1 MHSAKK
7 KNKMKKNSSCFICLE
22 KRKVYIHLGKNL
34 IGTTTHT
41 HLNPNYT
48 GASQASGEEK
58 ILSNKKEEETWPPAS
73 EGQVVYRKLILK
85 KERSRCLGHQL
96 MVCRGSMVK
105 YMKYMALSPKYS
117 LSLSLRF
124 KSFKRLIQ
132 KLNKP
137 IIPWRIYYK
146 QVSGL
151 VENSSSPPPLHMGK
165 QPRLMSGESSETKWQ
180 RWPSSD
186 SRTA

>member
-1 MHSAKK
+1 
-7 KNKMKKNSSCFICLE
+7 MKKNTSCFICLE
-22 KRKVYIHLGKNL
+22 KRKVYIHSGKNL
-34 IGTTTHT
+34 IGIITHN
-41 HLNPNYT
+41 HLNLNYT
-48 GASQASGEEK
+48 GASQASGEKK
-58 ILSNKKEEETWPPAS
+58 ILSNKNEEETWAPAS

-96 MVCRGSMVK
+96 MVCRGSTVK
-105 YMKYMALSPKYS
+105 YIKYMVLSPKYS

-124 KSFKRLIQ
+124 RSFKRLIQ

-165 QPRLMSGESSETKWQ
+165 QTRLRSGESSETK
-180 RWPSSD
+180 
-186 SRTA
+186 